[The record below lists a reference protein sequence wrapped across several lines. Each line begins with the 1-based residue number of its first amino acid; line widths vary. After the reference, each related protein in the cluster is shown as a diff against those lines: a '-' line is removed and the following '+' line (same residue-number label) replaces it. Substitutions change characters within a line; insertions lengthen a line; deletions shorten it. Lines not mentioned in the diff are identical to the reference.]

1 MARLA
6 IALLLAL
13 GASAADEPKK
23 TPPLKVVR
31 VPASTE
37 SEKLLT
43 VSDFSASVLGVG
55 KGKIVR
61 VRTPKDDLLI
71 LIVTDLVGDLMLVDA
86 ARNSLSQEVVGLP
99 ANVAVGVM
107 RAQEGLQVLL
117 DPTTDR
123 EAIEKSLAEL
133 PVTGK
138 AGLLET
144 VESVSQVAEA
154 VGVKTGV
161 RIAILYLTDSDV
173 RNYREDFTNPVIN
186 SSDSRDLSRKFP
198 EGLIRERISRLDK
211 ALAAYQTPIFI
222 VHVARSTDRLNEA
235 YQSGLLQLAAT
246 TGGMA
251 TFCRSSSEVPQAIS
265 DALKAIGGQY
275 RVHVQLPLKAPKS
288 LLLGLA
294 VEGSPLRYR
303 DRFELR

>member
-1 MARLA
+1 MAWFA

-13 GASAADEPKK
+13 GAFAADDPKNA
-23 TPPLKVVR
+23 PPLKIVR

-37 SEKLLT
+37 SDKLLT
-43 VSDFSASVLGVG
+43 IADFSASVIGVG
-55 KGKIVR
+55 KGKIVNL
-61 VRTPKDDLLI
+61 RTPKDDLL
-71 LIVTDLVGDLMLVDA
+71 LLVVTDLVGDLMMVDS

-99 ANVAVGVM
+99 PNVAVGLM

-117 DPTTDR
+117 DPTTSR
-123 EAIEKSLAEL
+123 EALEESLAEL

-138 AGLLET
+138 AELLET

-154 VGVKTGV
+154 VGAKTGV
-161 RIAILYLTDSDV
+161 RVAILYLTDSDV

-211 ALAAYQTPIFI
+211 ALAAYQTPMFI
-222 VHVARSTDRLNEA
+222 IHIARSSDRLNEA
-235 YQSGLLQLAAT
+235 YQSGLLQIATT

-251 TFCRSSSEVPQAIS
+251 IFCRSSAEVPQAIS
-265 DALKAIGGQY
+265 DTLKAIGGQY
-275 RVHVQLPLKAPKS
+275 RVHVQLPAKAPKS

-294 VEGSPLRYR
+294 VEGSALRYR
-303 DRFELR
+303 DRYELR

>member
-1 MARLA
+1 MARFA
-6 IALLLAL
+6 IAFLIAL
-13 GASAADEPKK
+13 SAFAADEPKK
-23 TPPLKVVR
+23 PSPLTIVR

-43 VSDFSASVLGVG
+43 PADFSASVIGAG
-55 KGKIVR
+55 KGKILR
-61 VRTPKDDLLI
+61 VRNPKDDLL
-71 LIVTDLVGDLMLVDA
+71 LLVVTDLVGDLMLLDA

-99 ANVAVGVM
+99 PNVAVGLM
-107 RAQEGLQVLL
+107 RAQEGLEVLL

-123 EAIEKSLAEL
+123 EALEKSLSEL

-144 VESVSQVAEA
+144 IESVSQVAEA
-154 VGVKTGV
+154 VGAKTGV
-161 RIAILYLTDSDV
+161 RVAILYLTDSDV

-211 ALAAYQTPIFI
+211 ALAGYQTPIFI
-222 VHVARSTDRLNEA
+222 VHVARLTDRLNEA
-235 YQSGLLQLAAT
+235 YLSGLLQIATT
-246 TGGMA
+246 TGGLA
-251 TFCRSSSEVPQAIS
+251 TFCRSSAEVPQAIS
-265 DALKAIGGQY
+265 DALRAIGNQY
-275 RVHVQLPLKAPKS
+275 RVHVQLPPKTPKS

-294 VEGSPLRYR
+294 VEGSALRYR
-303 DRFELR
+303 DRYELK